1 MGILQ
6 SHPWLQYRLREQSL
20 EKRFPKG
27 SILQPLC
34 QSSLSLSPLPHP
46 PQPATR
52 PPIALRGVI
61 QYYGTVK
68 RTATIHDVAR
78 QAGVSSSTVSKIL
91 NNVKRFPPE
100 TESRVFQAAERIGY
114 IPNPHAK
121 SVVTGKSHV
130 IGVKILDITNPYFA
144 NVVKGI
150 QKHAYSR
157 GYSIIVADSQEDPA
171 TEIETIHQLAHR
183 SDGLILAGSRL
194 PTADLVRLN
203 TLPTPIILVGR
214 SVPESQLPSIHS
226 PLEERLHLAIT
237 HLIQLGHSHIA
248 LLLPRFVPQVQA
260 TFFRYAPAT
269 LTVVEVNTP
278 DITGGE
284 EAARAALL
292 PEARPT
298 AIVGYN
304 DLICYGVLKAA
315 RQIALGVPRDLSVV
329 GLDDLPFNDIISPPL
344 TSISSNALES
354 GAAAAHALLDWI
366 EHARPPAP
374 VTCLTLKLTVRAST
388 APAG

>member
-1 MGILQ
+1 
-6 SHPWLQYRLREQSL
+6 
-20 EKRFPKG
+20 
-27 SILQPLC
+27 
-34 QSSLSLSPLPHP
+34 
-46 PQPATR
+46 
-52 PPIALRGVI
+52 
-61 QYYGTVK
+61 VK

-100 TESRVFQAAERIGY
+100 TESRVLQAAEKIGY

-150 QKHAYSR
+150 QKRAYGR

-194 PTADLVRLN
+194 PTDDIVQLN
-203 TLPTPIILVGR
+203 TLPAPIILIGR
-214 SVPESQLPSIHS
+214 SVPESRLPSIHS

-237 HLIQLGHSHIA
+237 HLIQLGHKHIS
-248 LLLPRFVPQVQA
+248 LLLPHFVPHIQA
-260 TFFRYAPAT
+260 TLSRYSLDT
-269 LTVVEVNTP
+269 ITVVNVNTP
-278 DITGGE
+278 DIDGGK
-284 EAARAALL
+284 EAAHVTLQA
-292 PEARPT
+292 EARPS

-315 RQIALGVPRDLSVV
+315 RELTLSIPRELSVI
-329 GLDDLPFNDIISPPL
+329 GLDDLPFNDITSPPL

-354 GAAAAHALLDWI
+354 GAAAAVALLDWI
-366 EHARPPAP
+366 EHAKPPAL
-374 VTCLTLKLTVRAST
+374 VTCLTLKLTLRAST
-388 APAG
+388 GSPG